1 MICSEVELG
10 LGDDHSGIIV
20 LTERFAGDEATLA
33 ALTPG
38 QDAMPLLGLGEQ
50 VVEVNVTP
58 DRGYC
63 FSMRGIA
70 REYALA
76 TGRSAQFRDPVAA
89 EAVEAPAATDD
100 GYVCL
105 LYTSRCV

>member
-1 MICSEVELG
+1 MPGGRLGDFEIGARKTYGHMSAGLICSEVELG

-58 DRGYC
+58 
-63 FSMRGIA
+63 
-70 REYALA
+70 
-76 TGRSAQFRDPVAA
+76 
-89 EAVEAPAATDD
+89 
-100 GYVCL
+100 CL